1 MKSIREENVRV
12 VSWGP
17 EVGAGVRKGPG
28 LNTKTSTSNGIE
40 VRVRGEGD
48 VEFGV

>member
-1 MKSIREENVRV
+1 MCRV

-17 EVGAGVRKGPG
+17 KVGAGVKKGPG
-28 LNTKTSTSNGIE
+28 VNTKTGMSNGIE